1 MTRYEIFNEMLFE
14 AYCKKAIINAVKKER
29 YKKAARGRI
38 EQPLSTLTDAMLYTL
53 AAPEEETDRPEEP
66 FQVFRFQNRSFPIYD
81 RKLGAALSYLM
92 PRDREIVLLYYY
104 AGLKDKA
111 VAPLVHLSQAT
122 VCRRRNAAIKRLRE
136 LMEAPV

>member
-14 AYCKKAIINAVKKER
+14 AYCKKAITNAVKKER

-38 EQPLSTLTDAMLYTL
+38 EQPLSTL
-53 AAPEEETDRPEEP
+53 PEEETDLPEEP

-122 VCRRRNAAIKRLRE
+122 VCRRRNSAIKRLRE
-136 LMEAPV
+136 LMETPV